1 MALPTHTLISRAK
14 QMPLFSVHFLRNGFA
29 KREARGCER
38 LSQIH
43 VFHFTFPSPHA
54 RNLAVESSVSPRHSP
69 VAQLIELRLR
79 LGQQI
84 VEF

>member
-14 QMPLFSVHFLRNGFA
+14 QMPLFSVHFLRNGSV
-29 KREARGCER
+29 KREVWRMRALEQNSRFR
-38 LSQIH
+38 FRFSR
-43 VFHFTFPSPHA
+43 PHA
-54 RNLAVESSVSPRHSP
+54 QNLAGESSILPRHGP
-69 VAQLIELRLR
+69 VAQLIELRFR